1 MSNFKPTYN
10 QFKSYKP
17 HVKVIPKK
25 DFLLKEDEFPDLE
38 LSVKNNAINNNNNK
52 NNNNVK
58 SFASLLEKD
67 EEKEKEILEGAED
80 EIIPPGWSCYKY
92 TKFKN
97 GLCGDKN
104 SEVTTK
110 IQKPFINVD
119 KNPEIVRPKVVLSE
133 AEEII
138 IALSLLHEKRTNEYK
153 ELWGEAEWERMFMC
167 PNHDYEY
174 FDKLD
179 EAYEIEEEKLNNKS
193 SDEDSDD
200 Y

>member
-17 HVKVIPKK
+17 HVKVITKK
-25 DFLLKEDEFPDLE
+25 DFLLKEQEFPDLE
-38 LSVKNNAINNNNNK
+38 FSVKNNDNNNNN

-58 SFASLLEKD
+58 SFAFLLKKD
-67 EEKEKEILEGAED
+67 EEKEKEIVEDAED

-119 KNPEIVRPKVVLSE
+119 KNSEIVKPKVILSE

-153 ELWGEAEWERMFMC
+153 KLWGESEWERMFMC
-167 PNHDYEY
+167 PYYDYEY

-179 EAYEIEEEKLNNKS
+179 EAYEIEEAKLNNKS